1 MYEVTYSGT
10 GQTHG
15 GFVGRAVLLPKS
27 KAGFGLVQEMNGK
40 GVFPFFCFL
49 LFSFPGVR
57 ISASDTR

>member
-40 GVFPFFCFL
+40 GVFPFFL
-49 LFSFPGVR
+49 LFALFFPGSENFR
-57 ISASDTR
+57 F